1 MAERFDTD
9 VFVAGGGPAGLAAA
23 IAIRQ
28 AGLTVTL
35 ADAARPPIDK
45 ACGEGI
51 MPEGMAALRRLGI
64 TPAPGQFFT
73 LAGMRFI
80 DGNGAID
87 ARFPRERQSRTQPGT
102 TRVQASSGIE
112 HDWVSGGGVRRTV
125 LHRWLVERAAEAGV
139 ELRWGTR
146 VTGFG
151 KDGVALDGRVVRSR
165 WVIGADGAKSRLR
178 AQAGLDRWRGRQRFG
193 FRRHYGV
200 KPWSEFV
207 EVYWGERG
215 QMYVTPVGADQ
226 ICVALLT
233 GEQGFGF
240 DEALPN
246 FPGVAKRLS
255 GAKPLARMMGA
266 VTVTRKL
273 PRVWRENLALV
284 GEASGSVDAITGEG
298 LTMAFQQALALAE
311 ALRAGDLGLYQA
323 AHDRIGRLPHF
334 MTGLMLRMDRHAA
347 FRQRVFRAFTAEPSL
362 FARLLAVH
370 VGALSPLRFGVRD
383 AASLGWRLLSA

>member
-1 MAERFDTD
+1 MAARFDTD

-64 TPAPGQFFT
+64 KPAPGQFFA

-80 DGNGAID
+80 EGNGAID
-87 ARFPRERQSRTQPGT
+87 ARFPQE
-102 TRVQASSGIE
+102 SGC
-112 HDWVSGGGVRRTV
+112 GVRRTV
-125 LHRWLVERAAEAGV
+125 LHQWLVERAAEVGV

-151 KDGVALDGRVVRSR
+151 EDGVALDARTVRSR
-165 WVIGADGAKSRLR
+165 WVIGADGEKSRLR
-178 AQAGLDRWRGRQRFG
+178 AQAGLERWRGHQRFG

-200 KPWSEFV
+200 KPWSDFV
-207 EVYWGERG
+207 EIYWGEHG
-215 QMYVTPVGADQ
+215 QMYITPAGSDQ

-233 GEQGFGF
+233 GEPGFGF
-240 DEALPN
+240 DEALPH
-246 FPGVAKRLS
+246 FPTVAKRLG
-255 GAKPLARMMGA
+255 GATPLARMMGA

-273 PRVWRENLALV
+273 PLVWRENLALI

-298 LTMAFQQALALAE
+298 LTLAFQQALALAD

-323 AHDRIGRLPHF
+323 AHDRIGRLAHL
-334 MTGLMLRMDRHAA
+334 MTGLMLRMDRHAG
-347 FRQRVFRAFTAEPSL
+347 FRQRVFRAFTTDPGL

-370 VGALSPLRFGVRD
+370 VGALSPLRFGVRG
-383 AASLGWRLLSA
+383 AVSLGWRLLSA